1 MSGGLGAL
9 GALGAAGPGGG
20 GLGQELGCSRSGLG
34 LTKHLRP
41 FHPRILAV
49 LVGPG
54 SGVWALGKE
63 EPQLGRGEAEV
74 AQAGAGRGEMEDGS
88 QRALASEGCTS
99 REGEAGARPGG
110 GGRSP

>member
-34 LTKHLRP
+34 LTKHLHP

-74 AQAGAGRGEMEDGS
+74 AQAGAGAWGDGGWKP
-88 QRALASEGCTS
+88 EG
-99 REGEAGARPGG
+99 PGF
-110 GGRSP
+110 